1 MIKENIIKIQT
12 LMKEKGI
19 DIYIT
24 KVPAEPVNPD
34 KNLRPLK
41 YSPTYSLW

>member
-19 DIYIT
+19 DIDYIYD
-24 KVPAEPVNPD
+24 AME
-34 KNLRPLK
+34 LAL
-41 YSPTYSLW
+41 SPK